1 MKRGKK
7 YRFDM
12 DRDMRQKISGVAS
25 GAKSRARKKGLDFED
40 DLFALALKLYGVQG
54 GCCALTGVPF
64 NLREVGSGKA
74 KRPFAPSLDR
84 IDPTSGYT
92 RENIRLVCQL
102 VNFALNSYGEDA
114 ASKFDPAR
122 VTPLPEIELQLLT
135 GAVIAPN
142 DERERK
148 QSYIEHIVNE
158 APKIL
163 RSHGG
168 CLEKTA
174 MRDALRSSFAGELP
188 IGEANAYGWGFRRLT
203 EAGVIQPTSKSNTYS
218 LIKSNYP

>member
-1 MKRGKK
+1 
-7 YRFDM
+7 M
-12 DRDMRQKISGVAS
+12 DRDLRQKISDVAS
-25 GAKSRARKKGLDFED
+25 GAKSRARKRGLEFED
-40 DLFALALKLYGVQG
+40 DLFALALKLYSVQG

-64 NLREVGSGKA
+64 NLREVGSGAA

-92 RENIRLVCQL
+92 RENIRLVCQV
-102 VNFALNSYGEDA
+102 VNFALNSYGEDVFLEIAVA
-114 ASKFDPAR
+114 ASKFDPTR
-122 VTPLPEIELQLLT
+122 VTPLPELELQSPT
-135 GAVIAPN
+135 GAALVPN
-142 DERERK
+142 DDRERK
-148 QSYIEHIVNE
+148 RRYIEHVVHE

-163 RSHGG
+163 RAHGG